1 MEADI
6 IDDGKGR
13 KAMRIRK
20 AIKESKNGSTA
31 FQTLW
36 DAAKVVL
43 RGRFIAIQASLKNQ
57 EKSQII

>member
-20 AIKESKNGSTA
+20 AIKESKNGKSHLAHNNLTGN
-31 FQTLW
+31 FFSPPLS
-36 DAAKVVL
+36 
-43 RGRFIAIQASLKNQ
+43 IALQ
-57 EKSQII
+57 KSQKNSFAYY